1 MAGSTLTVRTLAL
14 ATVALVLAC
23 GHAVKAMGA
32 QRTAADQAVMR
43 AAPSVAPIRVV
54 PAGSGHSTVATFS
67 NSAGRGGGSSSSSR
81 VATFT
86 SKAGGSS
93 GSIVTFG
100 GDRVERRATTASA
113 ARRPQVTP
121 RTKTKGGILQPRGE
135 PPVIAVRRGTPAP
148 ATAPTSLPPL
158 IGPPAPEPRLVVAP
172 KAAPKSQLRNAFA
185 GISAPKATIDAAGTA
200 PLVYAHASK

>member
-23 GHAVKAMGA
+23 GHAVQAMGA
-32 QRTAADQAVMR
+32 QRTAADKAVMR

-54 PAGSGHSTVATFS
+54 PAGSGHSTVASFS
-67 NSAGRGGGSSSSSR
+67 NAAGRGGSSSSSR

-100 GDRVERRATTASA
+100 GDRAERRATTASA
-113 ARRPQVTP
+113 ARRPQATP

-148 ATAPTSLPPL
+148 AAAPTTLPPL

-200 PLVYAHASK
+200 TLVYAHASK